1 VLFWGIAETSSPLPL
16 SELMAPRQD
25 KGIRMVEPARP
36 AWDDLRIVLEVARQ
50 GSIYGAAKI
59 LKVDHS
65 TVTRRVAHV
74 ELVLERRLF
83 DRSSRGIRARP
94 ETEELIKHIQMME
107 VHAAAM
113 HEAIGLSAE
122 TRTRTVRVATMEG
135 LSSGYLARRVEEIT
149 LGDPTLRI
157 ELFSNPHIVDLLKK
171 ETDIFLSFF
180 DPGIAGLVSEQIGE
194 IAIFLYGSERYR
206 ARHGLP
212 GSRDE
217 LGAHRYVGYIPEM
230 ISIDSVRWLEEILPD
245 ANVAFCSNSVIAQR
259 SAAVAGTGLVVLPAF
274 VGDESPAL
282 FRIMP
287 EDIRILRPVWM
298 SVGLDQHLLKTIK
311 QTAKAI
317 ARIFAADSKF
327 LLGEAKSSEARSL
340 SAYTLT
346 EFDPTETA

>member
-1 VLFWGIAETSSPLPL
+1 MAERAKL
-16 SELMAPRQD
+16 
-25 KGIRMVEPARP
+25 
-36 AWDDLRIVLEVARQ
+36 AWDDLRVVLEVARQ
-50 GSIYGAAKI
+50 GSIYGAAKV

-74 ELVLERRLF
+74 ELMLERRLF

-94 ETEELIKHIQMME
+94 DTEELLKHIQMME

-113 HEAIGLSAE
+113 HEAIGLGTES
-122 TRTRTVRVATMEG
+122 RMRTVRVATMEG

-149 LGDPTLRI
+149 LGDSSLRI

-180 DPGIAGLVSEQIGE
+180 DPDIAGLVSEQIGE
-194 IAIFLYGSERYR
+194 IAIYLYGSEPYR
-206 ARHGLP
+206 IRHGLP
-212 GSRDE
+212 ASRDE

-230 ISIDSVRWLEEILPD
+230 ISIDSVRWLEEIVPD
-245 ANVAFCSNSVIAQR
+245 PHVTFCSNSVIAQR

-282 FRIMP
+282 FRILP
-287 EDIRILRPVWM
+287 NDIRLLRPVWM
-298 SVGLDQHLLKTIK
+298 SVGLEQHLLKTIK

-317 ARIFAADSKF
+317 ARIFAADREF
-327 LLGEAKSSEARSL
+327 LLGYAASPEARTL
-340 SAYTLT
+340 GAHTLT
-346 EFDPTETA
+346 APDPTEPA

>member
-1 VLFWGIAETSSPLPL
+1 MAELTKL
-16 SELMAPRQD
+16 
-25 KGIRMVEPARP
+25 

-50 GSIYGAAKI
+50 GSIYSAAKI
-59 LKVDHS
+59 LKLDHS

-74 ELVLERRLF
+74 EFILERRLF
-83 DRSSRGIRARP
+83 DRSNRGIRARA
-94 ETEELIKHIQMME
+94 ETEELLKHIQMME

-113 HEAIGLSAE
+113 HEAIGLSTE
-122 TRTRTVRVATMEG
+122 TRARTVRVATMEG
-135 LSSGYLARRVEEIT
+135 LSSGYLARRVEEIA

-180 DPGIAGLVSEQIGE
+180 EPDVAGLVSEQIGE
-194 IAIFLYGSERYR
+194 IAIYLYGSERYR
-206 ARHGLP
+206 ARHGVP

-217 LGAHRYVGYIPEM
+217 LNEHRYVGYIPEM
-230 ISIDSVRWLEEILPD
+230 ISIDSVRWLDEIVSD

-259 SAAVAGTGLVVLPAF
+259 SAAVAGTGLVALPAF

-282 FRIMP
+282 FRILP

-298 SVGLDQHLLKTIK
+298 SVGVDQHLLKTIK

-317 ARIFAADSKF
+317 ARVFAADRKF
-327 LLGEAKSSEARSL
+327 LLGEATSPEAGSWRDG
-340 SAYTLT
+340 AHTKAT
-346 EFDPTETA
+346 